1 MRSGGRPAR
10 REPIAGRVLV
20 LCVAYACCALLQSS
34 AETTTLSLFVHQLGA
49 SKLPMSY
56 LATSLV
62 DVPAA
67 FAYMRLAG
75 VTNRRWLLG
84 SMAATLVALL
94 GVAYVVESVRPG
106 AGLFLGYVATNTLG
120 TFLAV
125 HWGVLLLDAFTVDE
139 SRRAFPWVY
148 AGGHLGSFASGA
160 ILQRLAGPVHST
172 TLMVAVPAGAC
183 ALLAVLLWL
192 VGRMREGVMVR
203 EGEAPQPALALG
215 ATAWRSLGMLRGSR
229 LLQAIAVATSLMV
242 LLRLALRW
250 LYGTSFEQSCSSTDA
265 LTRFLGGYTMVASV
279 FGVMLQVVATP
290 HLLRK
295 LGVARLNVAYG
306 LALLGA
312 FGWLAVAPG
321 AMSGAAGRFTDTALK
336 AAIKTPLSAIFYD
349 A

>member
-1 MRSGGRPAR
+1 
-10 REPIAGRVLV
+10 
-20 LCVAYACCALLQSS
+20 
-34 AETTTLSLFVHQLGA
+34 
-49 SKLPMSY
+49 
-56 LATSLV
+56 
-62 DVPAA
+62 
-67 FAYMRLAG
+67 
-75 VTNRRWLLG
+75 
-84 SMAATLVALL
+84 
-94 GVAYVVESVRPG
+94 
-106 AGLFLGYVATNTLG
+106 
-120 TFLAV
+120 
-125 HWGVLLLDAFTVDE
+125 
-139 SRRAFPWVY
+139 
-148 AGGHLGSFASGA
+148 
-160 ILQRLAGPVHST
+160 
-172 TLMVAVPAGAC
+172 MVAVPAGAC

-192 VGRMREGVMVR
+192 VGRMREGVTVR

-229 LLQAIAVATSLMV
+229 LLQATAAATALMV

-312 FGWLAVAPG
+312 FGWLAAAPS
-321 AMSGAAGRFTDTALK
+321 AMGGAAGRFTDTALK

-349 A
+349 ALGVHERADARAVVLGIVSPVTSVVGSAALIWIAARPGWTEAAAWACVGASVGYVLLSAGQGRAYQRALRERLIRWARERASGPEPTVQEAISEALQSGDGRMADIAREVRRHNRG